1 MDTNSISDI
10 RPTGLALFSN
20 SESFLTDLTEE
31 DESLITGGDR
41 SDSDSGPR
49 RRRRRPARRPR
60 RRVVRR
66 NRRNRSFSRT

>member
-10 RPTGLALFSN
+10 RPTGLALFSS

-41 SDSDSGPR
+41 SNSNSGP

-66 NRRNRSFSRT
+66 NRRRNGSFSRT